1 MMRVPIKPEGNEPV
15 FAVLFVTAGIAAF
28 EFLAGRY
35 GVDSRPM
42 GEWRHHNQ

>member
-1 MMRVPIKPEGNEPV
+1 MIAALVV
-15 FAVLFVTAGIAAF
+15 AAGIAAF

-42 GEWRHHNQ
+42 GDWRTHNQ